1 MTRAKNAAL
10 DRFDGSPPATP
21 EAEGIKTCA
30 AHGCPLPGTLR
41 TAVNAGAVCSCHYGA
56 KATGWQR
63 ATRITRRHESLWR
76 AARGASCAGLPEGA
90 SEDLAKALF
99 AAAKAEGLA
108 FNDAQREDYARAGMK
123 LRKAGQIVE
132 AAIVEAAVS
141 ESNMGS
147 DEGPTSTAGVS
158 ALELAIRHLA
168 LPREA
173 ACA

>member
-10 DRFDGSPPATP
+10 DRFDGSPPATQ

-76 AARGASCAGLPEGA
+76 AARAASCAGLPEGA
-90 SEDLAKALF
+90 SDDLARALF

-108 FNDAQREDYARAGMK
+108 FNDAQREGYARAGMK

-141 ESNMGS
+141 EANMLS
-147 DEGPTSTAGVS
+147 DEGPTSSGIS